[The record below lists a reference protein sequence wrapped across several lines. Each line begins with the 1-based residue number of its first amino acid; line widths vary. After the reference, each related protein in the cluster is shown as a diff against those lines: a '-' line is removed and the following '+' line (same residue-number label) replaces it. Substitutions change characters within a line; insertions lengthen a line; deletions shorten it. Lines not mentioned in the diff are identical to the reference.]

1 VTIKLDLPP
10 DLIRKLQPVIRDLA
24 TTGLD
29 VTLNDAGWDAVSS
42 DSFMLWL
49 PPGGGRGIQ
58 WDEGSDRPWDLVSAM
73 DIIQDEVIEA
83 RLERGM
89 GVWPV
94 CTRHEHVPVPSISDD
109 NRAVWMCPNTRTIVA
124 AIGQLSK
131 V

>member
-1 VTIKLDLPP
+1 MTINVDLPP

-24 TTGLD
+24 TTGID
-29 VTLNDAGWDAVSS
+29 VTLNDAGWDSASA

-58 WDEGSDRPWDLVSAM
+58 WDEGSDLPWDLVSAM

-89 GVWPV
+89 GIWPV
-94 CTRHEHVPVPSISDD
+94 CTGHEHVPVPRISDD
-109 NRAVWMCPNTRTIVA
+109 RAVWMCPNTRKIVA

-131 V
+131 VQ